1 MRRVKEASRDTARSL
16 APQIRDR
23 KGSHP
28 KGISRRRFVLSSGR
42 SEVEV
47 AFNGVSEGHLHLGQQ
62 TAEATGSLMDA
73 KDMHIQ
79 EDGCCSSGGNT
90 QGSQPSLIVFSGGTA
105 FNSVASHVKNFTTR
119 VSHVLPVSDDG
130 GSTAEIVRVLGGP
143 AVGDIRSRCLR
154 LADDSDDEARAVKA
168 LLAHRLCSDDP
179 EAAKREWY
187 DIVEGDHGLWN
198 VSLSEYLFGFGSIL
212 AS

>member
-16 APQIRDR
+16 VPQARNR
-23 KGSHP
+23 KRAHP
-28 KGISRRRFVLSSGR
+28 RGNLRQTFVLGSET
-42 SEVEV
+42 SEVQV
-47 AFNGVSEGHLHLGQQ
+47 AYNGVSEGHKHLGQQ
-62 TAEATGSLMDA
+62 AAEASGSLMNA
-73 KDMHIQ
+73 RDMRIQ
-79 EDGCCSSGGNT
+79 EDGCRSSGGNE

-198 VSLSEYLFGFGSIL
+198 VRRIEYLFVIWFTS
-212 AS
+212 